1 MRNTKNLLVK
11 IVSVAMALALV
22 FLTAKNSVFMFFGG
36 KIGDSVTVMDVGQAQ
51 SVLIQ
56 SDDSFALI
64 DAGFSK
70 GNTDVVTYLNER
82 KVDKLELLVITHF
95 HTDHTSQVLEVL
107 DNFAVDTVLIP
118 DLTEENMPTTSFFD
132 KLLTRAEDGEFNLV
146 TAKKG
151 DIYPV
156 GDGEIK
162 VLADTYNDGDI
173 NDTSIALTFTQ
184 DDFIYLETGDC
195 EAEAEE
201 YLLPYIPENV
211 TLFNAGHHGS
221 STSNT
226 LAFLEKAN
234 PKYVSISC
242 GKDNSYG
249 HPHKEVLDRLKDLR
263 IFHAVT
269 YEDGDLVYNID

>member
-118 DLTEENMPTTSFFD
+118 DLSEENMPTTSFFD

-151 DIYPV
+151 DIYLV

-226 LAFLEKAN
+226 LALLEKAN

>member
-1 MRNTKNLLVK
+1 MRDTKNLLAK

-82 KVDKLELLVITHF
+82 RVDKLELLVITHF

-107 DNFAVDTVLIP
+107 DNFAVDIVLIP
-118 DLTEENMPTTSFFD
+118 DLSEENIPTTSFFD

-162 VLADTYNDGDI
+162 VLADTYNDGNI
-173 NDTSIALTFTQ
+173 NDTSVALTFTQ

-226 LAFLEKAN
+226 LALLEKAN

>member
-1 MRNTKNLLVK
+1 MRKTKNLLAK

-64 DAGFSK
+64 DAGFAK
-70 GNTDVVTYLNER
+70 GNTDVVTYLNQR
-82 KVDKLELLVITHF
+82 GVDRLELLVITHF

-118 DLTEENMPTTSFFD
+118 DLSEENMPTTSFFD
-132 KLLTRAEDGEFNLV
+132 KLLTRAEEGEFSLA
-146 TAKKG
+146 TAKKD

-162 VLADTYNDGDI
+162 VLADTYNDGDV

-184 DDFIYLETGDC
+184 GDFIYLETGDC

-226 LAFLEKAN
+226 LALLEKAN

-242 GKDNSYG
+242 GEDNSYG
-249 HPHKEVLDRLKDLR
+249 HPHQEVLDRLKDLR

-269 YEDGDLVYNID
+269 YEEGDLVYNID